1 MRLKPRGR
9 ARRPA
14 ERSWRLLYATDFHA
28 GDVVLRK
35 FLNAVSVYE
44 ANVAVIGGDLTGK
57 RLAPVV
63 AQAGSWRAEVLGREQ
78 TAADEDELEAIVRSR
93 IVAPA
98 GEAVAQESLVEQDAC
113 EIPRERP
120 TGPVGAAESGGQ
132 SDDEQTGAGR
142 TE

>member
-1 MRLKPRGR
+1 MAARPARAGGRGRRRDGRRPGMRLKPRGR

-14 ERSWRLLYATDFHA
+14 QRSWRLLYATDFHA

-63 AQAGSWRAEVLGREQ
+63 AQADGWHAEVLGRER
-78 TAADEDELEAIVRSR
+78 TAANEDGLKDIVRQIR
-93 IVAPA
+93 
-98 GEAVAQESLVEQDAC
+98 GLGQY
-113 EIPRERP
+113 
-120 TGPVGAAESGGQ
+120 PVVVSAE
-132 SDDEQTGAGR
+132 EY
-142 TE
+142 